1 MNILYSLE
9 ISRSLYRSPIGRYL
23 GCFQFGAFRNK
34 AALNAVVHVVS
45 FLLGKLLGVEL
56 LCRVIPV
63 CETLS
68 GTVKIPKVLVPF
80 SDTVSGFRGFQGVP
94 YPCQSRTS
102 RETEREECW
111 DMANKG
117 GVWIGGPWDSLGASK
132 GEREAPGA
140 QAGSCTMWDQMWDPN
155 EIMWDTSAVWE
166 HSSAGREGPPCCSK
180 GSCQHHTPT
189 CSLRSCTPV
198 LAGCHDQGSP
208 HSTDEE
214 TKS

>member
-1 MNILYSLE
+1 ME

-45 FLLGKLLGVEL
+45 FLLGKFLGVEL
-56 LCRVIPV
+56 LCHVIPV

-80 SDTVSGFRGFQGVP
+80 SATISGFQGFQGVP

-111 DMANKG
+111 DMANEG
-117 GVWIGGPWDSLGASK
+117 GVWIGGPWESLGAGQ

-140 QAGSCTMWDQMWDPN
+140 QAGSCTMWDQMW
-155 EIMWDTSAVWE
+155 IQT
-166 HSSAGREGPPCCSK
+166 
-180 GSCQHHTPT
+180 
-189 CSLRSCTPV
+189 RSCGTPQLLGNTRVQAERSPLPCQRQLPTPYLHV
-198 LAGCHDQGSP
+198 LPKELHHCLGRLSQSGLP
-208 HSTDEE
+208 PFYR
-214 TKS
+214 